1 MYIFGGDVM
10 DATHRSMC
18 SRSILRAFLYVD
30 FFLFALFVVPIIHH
44 WVDQVFLALR
54 TINLEEAGGRS
65 MQVWIVA
72 STIVATA
79 LFGRMVWN
87 NRRATL
93 PVRSLRFEGILL
105 LAWWLTL
112 LGACAYGFMLGLGG

>member
-1 MYIFGGDVM
+1 M

-30 FFLFALFVVPIIHH
+30 FFLFALFVVPITHH